1 MLLNFQ
7 PVDLSRKAELDAIL
21 QNLPDMGCE
30 YSAANLMLWGDACAA
45 VENGVVYVLTRHA
58 GGYGYFL
65 PAGGDLCEAVCRL
78 AADSAER
85 RIPLSMYGVTDRSRE
100 ILETNFPGTFSF
112 YEVRSGF
119 DYIYDIHR
127 LAELK
132 GKKLQA
138 KRNHIH
144 RFEDACPDWE
154 LITLGEDNLSVARQM
169 VQDWYREHGR
179 LHPEAEFAGEQK
191 AIDLAFE
198 NFTALGFEG
207 LLLLSGGRTVAFTM
221 GNRIRTD
228 VFDVNFEKAVADI
241 QGAYAMINRSFARY
255 LSEKYPELNFL
266 NREDDMGIAGLRK
279 AKLSYYP
286 DLLLRKWVTISTPEA
301 VLR

>member
-65 PAGGDLCEAVCRL
+65 PAGGD
-78 AADSAER
+78 
-85 RIPLSMYGVTDRSRE
+85 TDRSRE

-207 LLLLSGGRTVAFTM
+207 LLLVSGGRTVAFTM
-221 GNRIRTD
+221 GNRIRGD